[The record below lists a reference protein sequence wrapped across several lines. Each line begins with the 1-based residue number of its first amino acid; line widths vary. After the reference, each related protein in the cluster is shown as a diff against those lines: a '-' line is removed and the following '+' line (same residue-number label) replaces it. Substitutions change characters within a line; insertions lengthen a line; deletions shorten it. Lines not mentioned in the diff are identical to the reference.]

1 MAFNAFVRDN
11 VGKDICNYDS
21 YEHESFDMEYVLQHK
36 QKDCLKIRGHVHSYI
51 VLENSHLVIDVHARY
66 SLLRN
71 IRKVLRYH
79 KRVCFSV

>member
-1 MAFNAFVRDN
+1 
-11 VGKDICNYDS
+11 
-21 YEHESFDMEYVLQHK
+21 MEYVLQHK

-71 IRKVLRYH
+71 IRKVLR
-79 KRVCFSV
+79 